1 MNGKLNVKNT
11 LSNVLAYVNLQFK
24 FFVLVIMGGFAFL
37 VQAQDSV
44 INMKGQPPS
53 SAISPSLSNFGS
65 DICAIAVVGSLQST
79 VIGFSAGTMYNDM
92 NCERIK
98 LSKMMSDLGLKV
110 AAVGILC
117 EDIRVW
123 NAMEMSGSPCP
134 INGLIGDVARFEWWK
149 KYPKRFDNLY
159 GKGFFIRSPAAND
172 VAK

>member
-1 MNGKLNVKNT
+1 MVWKLNADDMMSK
-11 LSNVLAYVNLQFK
+11 VLVYVNLPFK
-24 FFVLVIMGGFAFL
+24 FFALVVMCIFAFS
-37 VQAQDSV
+37 VQAQDTN

-65 DICAIAVVGSLQST
+65 DICAIAVVGSIQST

-117 EDIRVW
+117 DDIRVW

-134 INGLIGDVARFEWWK
+134 INGLIGDFARFEWWK
-149 KYPKRFDNLY
+149 RYPKRFDDLY
-159 GKGFFIRSPAAND
+159 GKGFFIRVPNANNAA
-172 VAK
+172 K

>member
-1 MNGKLNVKNT
+1 MAGKLNADDT
-11 LSNVLAYVNLQFK
+11 LSKVLVYVNLPFK
-24 FFVLVIMGGFAFL
+24 FFALVVMCIFAFS
-37 VQAQDSV
+37 VQAQDTN

-65 DICAIAVVGSLQST
+65 DICAIAVVGSIQST

-117 EDIRVW
+117 DDIRVW

-134 INGLIGDVARFEWWK
+134 INGLIGDFARFEWWK
-149 KYPKRFDNLY
+149 RYPKRFDDLY
-159 GKGFFIRSPAAND
+159 GKGFFIRVPNANNAA
-172 VAK
+172 K

>member
-1 MNGKLNVKNT
+1 MKEFLRVLIVIAIGT
-11 LSNVLAYVNLQFK
+11 LLGCWGLYA
-24 FFVLVIMGGFAFL
+24 
-37 VQAQDSV
+37 QAQDSV

-53 SAISPSLSNFGS
+53 SAVSPSLSNFGS
-65 DICAIAVVGSLQST
+65 DICAIAVVGSIQST

-149 KYPKRFDNLY
+149 KYPKRFDTLY
-159 GKGFFIRSPAAND
+159 GKGFFIRSPSPNDAA
-172 VAK
+172 K

>member
-1 MNGKLNVKNT
+1 MKEFLKVLIVIAVGT
-11 LSNVLAYVNLQFK
+11 LLGCWALYAN
-24 FFVLVIMGGFAFL
+24 
-37 VQAQDSV
+37 AQDSV
-44 INMKGQPPS
+44 INMQGQPPS
-53 SAISPSLSNFGS
+53 SAISPSLSNFGT
-65 DICAIAVVGSLQST
+65 DICAIAVVGSVQST
-79 VIGFSAGTMYNDM
+79 IIGFSAGTMYNDM

-149 KYPKRFDNLY
+149 KYPKRFDTLY
-159 GKGFFIRSPAAND
+159 GKGFFIRGPNPNDAA
-172 VAK
+172 K

>member
-1 MNGKLNVKNT
+1 MVWKLNADDMMSK
-11 LSNVLAYVNLQFK
+11 VLTYMNLQFRL
-24 FFVLVIMGGFAFL
+24 FALVLIGFFAFS
-37 VQAQDSV
+37 VHAQDSV

-65 DICAIAVVGSLQST
+65 DICAIAVVGSIQST

-117 EDIRVW
+117 DDIRVW

-134 INGLIGDVARFEWWK
+134 INGLIGDFARFEWWRR
-149 KYPKRFDNLY
+149 YPKRFDDLY
-159 GKGFFIRSPAAND
+159 GKGFFIRSPIANGA
-172 VAK
+172 VK

>member
-1 MNGKLNVKNT
+1 MLCKI
-11 LSNVLAYVNLQFK
+11 
-24 FFVLVIMGGFAFL
+24 FVFAGLCFL
-37 VQAQDSV
+37 CTAQAQDSV
-44 INMKGQPPS
+44 INMQGQPPS

-65 DICAIAVVGSLQST
+65 DICAIAVVGSIQST

-149 KYPKRFDNLY
+149 KYPKRFDTLY
-159 GKGFFIRSPAAND
+159 GKGFFIRSPSPND